1 MILLSHAD
9 EERKLYYPD
18 EAVAGLRALDEL
30 RLNTT
35 GAPLLGAAFAAYAK
49 GCSIVV
55 GDIEAGADAEFFAA
69 ASDLVVYVH
78 GHVDARRVDVAA
90 ASANGILVTR
100 ASPGFGP
107 GVAELALGFIID
119 ISRGITRSTF
129 EWRFGS
135 APPTTMSSQLSS
147 RTLGIIGY
155 GYVARH
161 LVSLVRA
168 TGMRILVTD
177 PYVEAPPVD
186 GVEQVSLEELLT
198 IADFVVPLAVATP
211 ETKNLIDAKALA
223 RMKPTAF
230 LINVSRGEIVDEAAL
245 KDALDRRIIAGAAL
259 DVGLAPGR
267 LPQPWLASRPDVI
280 ATPHVGGVTPEA
292 VRHQAIETVGQV
304 AALLRGE
311 IPKGAV
317 NPDAAT
323 RFRVRR

>member
-1 MILLSHAD
+1 MILLSHAA
-9 EERKLYYPD
+9 EGRKLYYPD
-18 EAVAGLRALDEL
+18 EAVAGLRGLDEL

-49 GCSIVV
+49 GCAIIV
-55 GDIEAGADAEFFAA
+55 GDIDAGADAEFFAA
-69 ASDLVVYVH
+69 ASDLTAYVH
-78 GHVDARRVDVAA
+78 GPVDARRVDVVA

-107 GVAELALGFIID
+107 GVAELALGFMID
-119 ISRGITRSTF
+119 ISRGITRSTL
-129 EWRFGS
+129 EWRSGG
-135 APPTTMSSQLSS
+135 APPTMMSSQLSS

-155 GYVARH
+155 GHIARH

-168 TGMRILVTD
+168 AGMRVLITD
-177 PYVEAPPVD
+177 PYVQASPED
-186 GVEQVSLEELLT
+186 GVEQVSFEELLAT
-198 IADFVVPLAVATP
+198 ADFVVPLAVATA

-267 LPQPWLASRPDVI
+267 LPQPWLASRADVI

-292 VRHQAIETVGQV
+292 VRHQAMETVRQV
-304 AALLRGE
+304 AALRCGK
-311 IPKGAV
+311 IPKGAI

-323 RFRVRR
+323 RLATL

>member
-18 EAVAGLRALDEL
+18 EAVAGLRALDDL

-35 GAPLLGAAFAAYAK
+35 GSPLLGAAFAAYAE
-49 GCSIVV
+49 GCSIIV
-55 GDIEAGADAEFFAA
+55 GDIEAGAGAEFFAA
-69 ASDLVVYVH
+69 ASDLT
-78 GHVDARRVDVAA
+78 A
-90 ASANGILVTR
+90 VTR

-107 GVAELALGFIID
+107 GVAELALGFMID
-119 ISRGITRSTF
+119 ISRGITRSTL
-129 EWRFGS
+129 EWRSGG
-135 APPTTMSSQLSS
+135 APSTVISSQLSS

-177 PYVEAPPVD
+177 PYVQASPEA
-186 GVEQVSLEELLT
+186 GVEQVSFEELLAT
-198 IADFVVPLAVATP
+198 ADFVLPLAVATP

-245 KDALDRRIIAGAAL
+245 KDALDREIIAGAAL

-280 ATPHVGGVTPEA
+280 ATPHLGGVTPEA

-317 NPDAAT
+317 NPEAAT
-323 RFRVRR
+323 RFRAKR

>member
-9 EERKLYYPD
+9 EGRKLYYPD

-49 GCSIVV
+49 GCSIIV
-55 GDIEAGADAEFFAA
+55 GDIDAGADAEFFAA
-69 ASDLVVYVH
+69 ASDLTAYVH

-107 GVAELALGFIID
+107 GVAELALGFMID
-119 ISRGITRSTF
+119 ISRGITRSTI
-129 EWRFGS
+129 EWRSGA
-135 APPTTMSSQLSS
+135 APSTTMSSQLSAS
-147 RTLGIIGY
+147 SLGILGY
-155 GYVARH
+155 GHIARH

-168 TGMRILVTD
+168 TGMRILMTD
-177 PYVEAPPVD
+177 PYVQASPED
-186 GVEQVSLEELLT
+186 GLEQVSLEELLAT
-198 IADFVVPLAVATP
+198 ADFVVPLAVATP

-230 LINVSRGEIVDEAAL
+230 LINVSRGEIVDEPAL

-267 LPQPWLASRPDVI
+267 LPQSWLASRPDVL

-292 VRHQAIETVGQV
+292 VKHQAIETVSQV
-304 AALLRGE
+304 ATLLSGE
-311 IPKGAV
+311 IPGGAI
-317 NPDAAT
+317 NPEAAT
-323 RFRVRR
+323 RFRAKR